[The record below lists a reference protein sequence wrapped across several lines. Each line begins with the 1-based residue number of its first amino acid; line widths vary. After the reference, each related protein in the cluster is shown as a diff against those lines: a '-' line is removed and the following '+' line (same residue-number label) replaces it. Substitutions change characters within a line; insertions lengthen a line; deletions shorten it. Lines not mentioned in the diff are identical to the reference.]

1 MKGKSQS
8 DTDPQGTEKRW
19 FHCGKATLS
28 MLLPERSPTSKTQAT
43 VANSKQ
49 DIEAETRRKVQE
61 PGLAPPWTRHLLC
74 GGLTIAVPMLF
85 NPLLFLFAL
94 QEEAARILAQ
104 QPVSVGTCAA
114 LKPPRCSECV
124 REAAWTSSVLP
135 LAFSLLGISTF

>member
-1 MKGKSQS
+1 MVPLWKSDSINAASRQES
-8 DTDPQGTEKRW
+8 HQQDTG
-19 FHCGKATLS
+19 HG
-28 MLLPERSPTSKTQAT
+28 
-43 VANSKQ
+43 ANSRQ
-49 DIEAETRRKVQE
+49 DIEAETWRKVQE
-61 PGLAPPWTRHLLC
+61 PGLAPPWTRHLLY
-74 GGLTIAVPMLF
+74 GGLTIVVPMLF

-124 REAAWTSSVLP
+124 RDAAWTSSVLP

>member
-1 MKGKSQS
+1 MKGRRQS
-8 DTDPQGTEKRW
+8 GTDAQNIEKRW
-19 FHCGKATLS
+19 FHYGKATLS
-28 MLLPERSPTSKTQAT
+28 LLLPERSPTSKTQAT

-49 DIEAETRRKVQE
+49 DIEAETWRKVQE
-61 PGLAPPWTRHLLC
+61 PGLAPPWTRHLLF
-74 GGLTIAVPMLF
+74 GGLTIVVPMLF

-124 REAAWTSSVLP
+124 RDAAWTSSVLP